1 MNIKIRFIFR
11 TNIGKKVRLV
21 DETFECLDDNFSI
34 NIDNENINDFSK
46 AIDSKFTKTLKVA
59 GTQKAIDFFKEYY
72 EVRYEGESD
81 YNFIFNSR
89 TGEHCMIYVDGI
101 EVMRGVAL
109 LTGITKKN
117 NIVVFE
123 LQVINDVKDILNE
136 FKNLYI
142 DELDELN
149 YNWTFTNVRN
159 LLHTI
164 IDDTFT
170 GICMADG
177 ACISQKFIGGNDNAV
192 RTSIDMS
199 KIPIAGNVKKLI
211 DKAFEKIGVEYQSEF
226 FSNNQVFS
234 DLWLCNNKEENL
246 GIWGDDDKMLLDFR
260 YDDLK
265 ITDYCLFQKAN
276 YQYDDG
282 SEVYEV
288 YINKTDRNI
297 SYNNIL
303 HDYSYYGNL
312 RYDLQGGLTIN
323 ISEADEFDSYVNGA
337 TQHIYLAGG
346 CKYFINLDLSGYQM
360 TSSATNNL
368 WRAHIIFK
376 FTDLATGEVEKL
388 NYYSTFVSY
397 GQILNLNPYFEKEVE
412 HNTMLDIYIL

>member
-81 YNFIFNSR
+81 YNFLFNSR
-89 TGEHCMIYVDGI
+89 TGEHCTIYVDGI

-142 DELDELN
+142 DELDEFN
-149 YNWTFTNVRN
+149 YNWNFTNVRN

-164 IDDTFT
+164 IDDTFI

-177 ACISQKFIGGNDNAV
+177 ACVSQKFISSENAV
-192 RTSIDMS
+192 RTAIDMN
-199 KIPIAGNVKKLI
+199 KIPIAGNIKKLM

-226 FSNNQVFS
+226 FRNNRIFS

-246 GIWGDDDKMLLDFR
+246 GIWGDDDIMLLDFE
-260 YDDLK
+260 YSDLK
-265 ITDYCLFQKAN
+265 ITDYCLFQYSN
-276 YQYDDG
+276 YDYNYDNND
-282 SEVYEV
+282 YKV
-288 YINKTDRNI
+288 YINKSDRNI

-346 CKYFINLDLSGYQM
+346 CKYAISLDL
-360 TSSATNNL
+360 NN
-368 WRAHIIFK
+368 
-376 FTDLATGEVEKL
+376 
-388 NYYSTFVSY
+388 
-397 GQILNLNPYFEKEVE
+397 
-412 HNTMLDIYIL
+412 